1 MEIQGKVVAVLNP
14 QTYTSQ
20 KNGNTYVTNHFVI
33 ETQGQYPK
41 KVAFKVMGEDKFA
54 QMQIAVGG
62 FYNVSFDVESRE
74 WQGKWFTDCQAWR
87 AVRMDGQQAA
97 APAPAPAANAGTTT
111 GNAPSAP
118 APTSAPAA
126 SPMPETTGDT
136 PADDLPF

>member
-1 MEIQGKVVAVLNP
+1 MDIQVRIVKILDAQRFV
-14 QTYTSQ
+14 SQ
-20 KNGNTYVTNHFVI
+20 KNGETYVKNIFI
-33 ETQGQYPK
+33 GETLGQYPK
-41 KVAFKVMGEDKFA
+41 KVAFSVMGEERFKA
-54 QMQIAVGG
+54 MNIVVGG
-62 FYNVSFDVESRE
+62 SYTVSFDVESRE
-74 WQGKWFTDCQAWR
+74 WQGKWFTECQAWR

-97 APAPAPAANAGTTT
+97 APAPAANAGTTT

>member
-20 KNGNTYVTNHFVI
+20 KNGNTYITNQFVI

-74 WQGKWFTDCQAWR
+74 WQGKWFTECQAWR
-87 AVRMDGQQAA
+87 AVRMDGQQQAA
-97 APAPAPAANAGTTT
+97 APAPAANAGTTT

-118 APTSAPAA
+118 APAA

>member
-20 KNGNTYVTNHFVI
+20 KNGNTYVTNQFVI

-41 KVAFKVMGEDKFA
+41 KVAFKVMGEDKFK

-74 WQGKWFTDCQAWR
+74 WQGKWFTECQAWR

-97 APAPAPAANAGTTT
+97 APAANDGTTT
-111 GNAPSAP
+111 GNATSAP

>member
-20 KNGNTYVTNHFVI
+20 KNGNTYVTNQFVI

-41 KVAFKVMGEDKFA
+41 KVAFKVMGEDKFK

-74 WQGKWFTDCQAWR
+74 WQGKWFTECQAWR

-97 APAPAPAANAGTTT
+97 APAPSANAGTTT
-111 GNAPSAP
+111 GKAPSAP